1 MHSWYKLKELDCYC
15 SFVLQSLFCFFPCFI
30 DDWKCDQYRW
40 INNKVAKLPSKN
52 PFLRK
57 TYFVSD
63 SPKGPCLDFRKHAYE
78 LLPFNGLVL
87 FHYLGDEKSYVPFS
101 HRNKKKNKYQ
111 AFVRTC
117 PSIVEKLKIDCQTAT
132 AKQVYRK
139 SVMTDHALSY
149 QPVFEPKNY
158 QQVYR
163 KLQEQSFK
171 PTKDIA

>member
-1 MHSWYKLKELDCYC
+1 MMNLYSFYVAKCYLV
-15 SFVLQSLFCFFPCFI
+15 SSILFI

-40 INNKVAKLPSKN
+40 INNKVAKLPAKD

-63 SPKGPCLDFRKHAYE
+63 SPKGPCSDFRKHAYE

-87 FHYLGDEKSYVPFS
+87 FHYLGDEKSFVPFS
-101 HRNKKKNKYQ
+101 HRNKKKNTDQ

-117 PSIVEKLKIDCQTAT
+117 PSAIEKIKIDCKTAT

-139 SVMTDHALSY
+139 SVVTDHALSH

-158 QQVYR
+158 QQVENLR
-163 KLQEQSFK
+163 NKILS
-171 PTKDIA
+171 